1 MKRRNKIQK
10 GALLMAFAVAAA
22 GITAGCGN
30 KDNGSS
36 ASVTQ
41 ATGSGTES
49 GTQTGSS
56 QSGAAAGEGTES
68 TEFSYPVAEGGTLSY
83 WMELNPNVA
92 ANYTSLSD
100 TEFGKKLQENTGITV
115 EFQHPA
121 VGQVAEQF
129 NLLLS
134 KSTLPD
140 IIEYSWLTYAGGPQK
155 AIEDGVIIP
164 LNDVIDNYCPNLKAY
179 LEANPDVDRMI
190 KTDEGAY
197 YCFPF
202 IRGGE
207 QLKTSTGLMVRGD
220 WLEELGMEVPK
231 TMDEWYDVLT
241 AFKEKKGAE
250 APFTYQYSSLGL
262 TDNNPFAYAYG
273 APRNFYIGDDGKV
286 HYGAIEDGYREY
298 LKTMNKWMSE
308 GLLDV
313 DLATLTGDQVAAK
326 VTNGT
331 AGASFGW
338 CGSNL
343 GTWTN
348 AGKATTESFSLVP
361 APYPTLESGA
371 KPEFGQKDNAY
382 VNMGGAVITT
392 SCKDVELA
400 ARLLDYA
407 YSEEGHMLFNF
418 GIEGVSYTM
427 ENGEPV
433 YTDLLLKNPDLSI
446 THAMAGYIRANY
458 NGPFVQDEAYAS
470 QYYTLDAQKEAIALW
485 SDTNAGSHILP
496 PVTPT
501 VDESK
506 EQAQIMN
513 EINTYRDEMTMKF
526 ILGNKSFDEWDDY
539 VKTIKGMNIDRVLEI
554 QNAALE
560 RYEAR

>member
-1 MKRRNKIQK
+1 
-10 GALLMAFAVAAA
+10 MAFAVAAA

-41 ATGSGTES
+41 TTGSSTAS

-56 QSGAAAGEGTES
+56 QAGAAAAGEGTES
-68 TEFSYPVAEGGTLSY
+68 AEFTYPVAEGGTLSY
-83 WMELNPNVA
+83 WMELNANVA
-92 ANYTSLSD
+92 ANYTSLND
-100 TEFGKKLQENTGITV
+100 TEFGKKLQENTGITI

-190 KTDEGAY
+190 KTDDGAY

-207 QLKTSTGLMVRGD
+207 KLKTSTGLMVRGD

-231 TMDEWYDVLT
+231 TMDEWYEVLT
-241 AFKEKKGAE
+241 AFKEKKGAA

-273 APRNFYIGDDGKV
+273 APRSFYIGDDGKV

-343 GTWTN
+343 GTWTS

-427 ENGEPV
+427 ENGKPV

-470 QYYTLDAQKEAIALW
+470 QYYTLDAQKEAIVLW

-539 VKTIKGMNIDRVLEI
+539 VKTIEGMNIDRVLEI

>member
-1 MKRRNKIQK
+1 
-10 GALLMAFAVAAA
+10 MAFAVAAA

-41 ATGSGTES
+41 TTGSSTAS

-56 QSGAAAGEGTES
+56 QAGAAGEGTES
-68 TEFSYPVAEGGTLSY
+68 AEFTYPVAEGGTLSY
-83 WMELNPNVA
+83 WMELNANVA
-92 ANYTSLSD
+92 ANYTSLND
-100 TEFGKKLQENTGITV
+100 TEFGKKLQENTGITI

-190 KTDEGAY
+190 KTDDGAY

-207 QLKTSTGLMVRGD
+207 KLKTSTGLMVRGD

-231 TMDEWYDVLT
+231 TMDEWYEVLT
-241 AFKEKKGAE
+241 AFKEKKGAA

-273 APRNFYIGDDGKV
+273 APRSFYIGDDGKV

-343 GTWTN
+343 GTWTS

-427 ENGEPV
+427 ENGKPV

-470 QYYTLDAQKEAIALW
+470 QYYTLDAQKEAIVLW

-539 VKTIKGMNIDRVLEI
+539 VKTIEGMNIDRVLEI

>member
-539 VKTIKGMNIDRVLEI
+539 VKTIEGMNIDRVLEI

>member
-30 KDNGSS
+30 QDNGSS

-41 ATGSGTES
+41 TTGSGTAS

-56 QSGAAAGEGTES
+56 QAGAAAEGTES
-68 TEFSYPVAEGGTLSY
+68 AEFSYPVTEGGTLSY
-83 WMELNPNVA
+83 WMELNANVA
-92 ANYTSLSD
+92 ANYSSIND

-190 KTDEGAY
+190 KTDDGAY

-207 QLKTSTGLMVRGD
+207 KLKTSTGLMVRGD

-231 TMDEWYDVLT
+231 TMDEWYEVLT

-250 APFTYQYSSLGL
+250 APFTYLYSSAGL

-313 DLATLTGDQVAAK
+313 DLATLTGDQVTAK

-338 CGSNL
+338 CGSSL

-348 AGKATTESFSLVP
+348 AGKTTTESFSLVP

-427 ENGEPV
+427 ENGEPI

-470 QYYTLDAQKEAIALW
+470 QYYTLDAQKEAIELW

-513 EINTYRDEMTMKF
+513 EINTYRDEMTLKF

>member
-348 AGKATTESFSLVP
+348 AGKATMESFSLVP

-539 VKTIKGMNIDRVLEI
+539 VKTIEGMNIDRVLEI

>member
-41 ATGSGTES
+41 TTGSSTAS

-56 QSGAAAGEGTES
+56 QAGAAGEGTES
-68 TEFSYPVAEGGTLSY
+68 AEFTYPVAEGGTLSY
-83 WMELNPNVA
+83 WMELNANVA
-92 ANYTSLSD
+92 ANYTSLND
-100 TEFGKKLQENTGITV
+100 TEFGKKLQENTGITI

-190 KTDEGAY
+190 KTDDGAY

-207 QLKTSTGLMVRGD
+207 KLKTSTGLMVRGD

-231 TMDEWYDVLT
+231 TMDEWYEVLT
-241 AFKEKKGAE
+241 AFKEKKGAA

-273 APRNFYIGDDGKV
+273 APRSFYIGDDGKV

-343 GTWTN
+343 GTWTS

-427 ENGEPV
+427 ENGKPV

-470 QYYTLDAQKEAIALW
+470 QYYTLDAQKEAIVLW

-539 VKTIKGMNIDRVLEI
+539 VKTIEGMNIDRVLEI

>member
-1 MKRRNKIQK
+1 M
-10 GALLMAFAVAAA
+10 
-22 GITAGCGN
+22 
-30 KDNGSS
+30 
-36 ASVTQ
+36 
-41 ATGSGTES
+41 
-49 GTQTGSS
+49 
-56 QSGAAAGEGTES
+56 
-68 TEFSYPVAEGGTLSY
+68 
-83 WMELNPNVA
+83 
-92 ANYTSLSD
+92 
-100 TEFGKKLQENTGITV
+100 
-115 EFQHPA
+115 
-121 VGQVAEQF
+121 
-129 NLLLS
+129 
-134 KSTLPD
+134 
-140 IIEYSWLTYAGGPQK
+140 
-155 AIEDGVIIP
+155 
-164 LNDVIDNYCPNLKAY
+164 IDNYCPNLKAY

-190 KTDEGAY
+190 KTDDGAY

-207 QLKTSTGLMVRGD
+207 KLKTSTGLMVRGD

-231 TMDEWYDVLT
+231 TMDEWYEVLT
-241 AFKEKKGAE
+241 AFKEKKGAA

-273 APRNFYIGDDGKV
+273 APRSFYIGDDGKV

-343 GTWTN
+343 GTWTS

-427 ENGEPV
+427 ENGKPV

-470 QYYTLDAQKEAIALW
+470 QYYTLDAQKEAIVLW

-539 VKTIKGMNIDRVLEI
+539 VKTIEGMNIDRVLEI

>member
-1 MKRRNKIQK
+1 
-10 GALLMAFAVAAA
+10 MAFAVAAA

>member
-30 KDNGSS
+30 QDNGSS

-41 ATGSGTES
+41 TTGSGTAS

-56 QSGAAAGEGTES
+56 QAGAAAEGTES
-68 TEFSYPVAEGGTLSY
+68 AEFSYPVTEGGTLSY
-83 WMELNPNVA
+83 WMELNANVA
-92 ANYTSLSD
+92 ANYSSIND

-190 KTDEGAY
+190 KTDDGAY

-207 QLKTSTGLMVRGD
+207 KLKTSTGLMLRGD
-220 WLEELGMEVPK
+220 WLEELDMEVPK
-231 TMDEWYDVLT
+231 TMDEWYEVLT
-241 AFKEKKGAE
+241 AFKEEKGAE
-250 APFTYQYSSLGL
+250 APFTYLYSSAGL

-313 DLATLTGDQVAAK
+313 DLATLTGDQVTAK

-338 CGSNL
+338 CGSSL

-348 AGKATTESFSLVP
+348 AGKTTTESFSLVP

-427 ENGEPV
+427 ENGEPI

-470 QYYTLDAQKEAIALW
+470 QYYTLDAQKEAIELW
-485 SDTNAGSHILP
+485 SDTNAGNHILP

-513 EINTYRDEMTMKF
+513 EINTYRDEMTLKF

>member
-1 MKRRNKIQK
+1 
-10 GALLMAFAVAAA
+10 MAFAVAAA

-371 KPEFGQKDNAY
+371 KSEFGQKDNAY

-539 VKTIKGMNIDRVLEI
+539 VKTIEGMNIDRVLEI